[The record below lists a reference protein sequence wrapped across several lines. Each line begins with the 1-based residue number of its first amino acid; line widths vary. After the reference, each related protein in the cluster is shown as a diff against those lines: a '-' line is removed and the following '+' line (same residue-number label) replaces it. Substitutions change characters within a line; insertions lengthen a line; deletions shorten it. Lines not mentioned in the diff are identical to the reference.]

1 MKLARILLLLG
12 GLALVLVT
20 ANRDILAKRQII
32 AEGRLILLEIQPVD
46 PRSLL
51 QGDYMALRYSERLMP
66 REDLTATLPRTG
78 TAIVAIDP
86 DSVALFVR
94 IDDEAPLAASEQR
107 LRFKRAGGSGTLQ
120 YGAEAFFFQEGDA
133 ALYNDAKYGVL
144 RVDADG
150 NSVLVGLA
158 DGSRNILNR

>member
-1 MKLARILLLLG
+1 VKLARILLLLG
-12 GLALVLVT
+12 GLALVLVI
-20 ANRDILAKRQII
+20 ANRDILAKRQTI
-32 AEGRLILLEIQPVD
+32 AEGRLVLLEIRPAD

-51 QGDYMALRYSERLMP
+51 QGDYMALRYAEQLMP
-66 REDLTATLPRTG
+66 QEEVAATLPRAG
-78 TAIVAIDP
+78 TAIVALDP
-86 DSVALFVR
+86 DGVARFVR
-94 IDDEAPLAASEQR
+94 IDDDAALAAGEQR
-107 LRFKRAGGSGTLQ
+107 LRFKHARGSGTLQ

-158 DGSRNILNR
+158 DAGRNMLNR